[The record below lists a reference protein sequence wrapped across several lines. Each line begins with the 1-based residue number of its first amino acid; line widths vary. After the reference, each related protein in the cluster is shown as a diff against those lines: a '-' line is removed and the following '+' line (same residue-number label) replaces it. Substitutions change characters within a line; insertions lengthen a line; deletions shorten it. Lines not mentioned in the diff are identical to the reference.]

1 MLTVTISLCGCVILD
16 FSSTSQLPCYCARMW
31 YQPILMPRSKIPHFL
46 FLFFVWYG
54 LFFSSYLPTTP
65 CLCNWGAWGRIFLKS
80 DKLIRGQLVCFLFL
94 NFDKLLSITAGC
106 SWLNPLSSDGF
117 VSGFLLSFHVIDMI
131 CTKHI
136 IDRIVQIGNDQI
148 LHVAKGIEFH
158 FGFTYGKEERKKG
171 KRKFSHLQKR
181 GCVIPEVIA
190 FAKEWGW
197 LWDLIMMIIFQFVE
211 LSTVSFSLSNSASQK
226 ESPLQRKRV
235 PLPEKSLVKHPELLF
250 SLYPARH

>member
-1 MLTVTISLCGCVILD
+1 M
-16 FSSTSQLPCYCARMW
+16 
-31 YQPILMPRSKIPHFL
+31 PHFL

-54 LFFSSYLPTTP
+54 LFFSSYLPITP

-80 DKLIRGQLVCFLFL
+80 EKLIRGELVCFLFL

-117 VSGFLLSFHVIDMI
+117 VSGFLLSFHVTDVI

-158 FGFTYGKEERKKG
+158 FGFTYGKEERKKKILTLAEAWLCNPG
-171 KRKFSHLQKR
+171 GDCTCQGMGLALRPHYDDYFSVCGTKH
-181 GCVIPEVIA
+181 G
-190 FAKEWGW
+190 
-197 LWDLIMMIIFQFVE
+197 LILTEQFCF
-211 LSTVSFSLSNSASQK
+211 T
-226 ESPLQRKRV
+226 KRV
-235 PLPEKSLVKHPELLF
+235 PSAKEESATAGEI
-250 SLYPARH
+250 SS